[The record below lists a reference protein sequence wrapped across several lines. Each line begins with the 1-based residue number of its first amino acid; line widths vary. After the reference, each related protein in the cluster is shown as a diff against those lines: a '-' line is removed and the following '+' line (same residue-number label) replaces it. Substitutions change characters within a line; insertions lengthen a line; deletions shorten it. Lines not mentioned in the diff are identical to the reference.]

1 MKTITATILLLRSR
15 DILKKAVPSSVKTS
29 TMNLLSSRSMRE
41 VEMKMVQKKRRKL
54 QLHNMSH
61 PGAAIVVEVDKAA
74 LEQAMP
80 KQEELS
86 EAVEAQVELRS
97 PPSLII
103 VI

>member
-1 MKTITATILLLRSR
+1 M
-15 DILKKAVPSSVKTS
+15 KTS

-41 VEMKMVQKKRRKL
+41 VEMKIVQKKRRKL

-61 PGAAIVVEVDKAA
+61 PGVAIVVEVDKAV

>member
-1 MKTITATILLLRSR
+1 MKTITDTIRLLRNR
-15 DILKKAVPSSVKTS
+15 DILKKVVPSSVKTS

-41 VEMKMVQKKRRKL
+41 VEMKTVQKKHRKR
-54 QLHNMSH
+54 QLRNMSH